1 MTLKDELVHQ
11 LLFERNG
18 LRAKIDGLDEYDVRR
33 PLVSSGTNLL
43 GLLKHTASVE
53 LGYVTEVFGREPGLD
68 LPWLADD
75 AEPEADMWARPEES
89 RELIVEVFE
98 HAGREIEASAAVLE
112 LDSPGRVPW
121 WRPETADVTFGRI
134 LVHLV
139 AEVSRHAGHAD
150 IVRELIDDSRGLR
163 VGDPNV
169 PTRAVEE
176 WAAHRQRIEDAAAS
190 FRG

>member
-1 MTLKDELVHQ
+1 MTPKDELVHR
-11 LLFERNG
+11 LLVERDG

-98 HAGREIEASAAVLE
+98 HAGRQLEASAAVLE

-121 WRPETADVTFGRI
+121 WRPEKADVTFGQI

-150 IVRELIDDSRGLR
+150 IVRELIDDSRGQR
-163 VGDPNV
+163 AGDPNV
-169 PTRAVEE
+169 PARTGEE
-176 WAAHRQRIEDAAAS
+176 WAAHRQRIEDSAAI